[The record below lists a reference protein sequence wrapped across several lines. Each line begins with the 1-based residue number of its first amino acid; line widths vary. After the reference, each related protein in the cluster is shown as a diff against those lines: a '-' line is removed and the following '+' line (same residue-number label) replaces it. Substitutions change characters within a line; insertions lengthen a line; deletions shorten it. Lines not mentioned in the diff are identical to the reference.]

1 MRSGEARAVAACIAG
16 CIVGWAAGP
25 AAAVTD
31 AERIGVNQQFREAFD
46 ARRYEEALPFAQQ
59 VVTLTEE
66 QYGKDARALVN
77 PLTNLGTVHYRLK
90 DYSSAEKEYQRSVE
104 ILEKTAGTTDRQ
116 LLRPLQG
123 LGAAHFAES
132 EYVDASVAL
141 KRAIDLSRNLDGLFN
156 ADQLQILEPLISSY
170 VALDLTGEAEKEQQY
185 ALRVAETA
193 YGRMDARMLQPLD
206 RYGRWLETIGRYTSA
221 RLLYAR
227 ALTIAEQT
235 SGRGSMTAVDP
246 LLGIA
251 RSYRLEFVNGPEEAP
266 TQQDAFSA
274 NPELNGIA
282 PDVQRLNPD
291 GERALRLA
299 LQAIEK
305 NDKSGANGALDH
317 KKRGDTLLEL
327 GDWYMS
333 AGGLGRGIDTYREA
347 WRDYVVAGDTTVLT
361 QPRLLAYR
369 PPSQSS
375 KRSTLKPDEAQEH
388 FVEVKF
394 TVTKDGRTDNVEL
407 AGGDAPE
414 NAQKAMIT
422 AVKKARY
429 SPKFEAGEPVE
440 TRGVTLREKILVKA
454 KSGSGS

>member
-1 MRSGEARAVAACIAG
+1 MKSREARTIAACIAG
-16 CIVGWAAGP
+16 CFAAWGAGP

-31 AERIGVNQQFREAFD
+31 ADRISANQQFRESFD
-46 ARRYEEALPFAQQ
+46 ARRYADALPLAEK
-59 VVTLTEE
+59 VVELTEE

-90 DYSSAEKEYQRSVE
+90 DYAAAEKEYQRGID

-123 LGAAHFAES
+123 LGASHFAEA

-156 ADQLQILEPLISSY
+156 ADQLQILEPLIASY
-170 VALDLTGEAEKEQQY
+170 VALDLQTEAEKEQQY

-193 YGRMDARMLQPLD
+193 YGRMDPRMLKPLD
-206 RYGRWLETIGRYTSA
+206 QYGRWLEKIGRYTSA

-235 SGRGSMTAVDP
+235 SGRGSLTAVDP

-251 RSYRLEFVNGPEEAP
+251 RSYRLEYVNGAEEPAAA
-266 TQQDAFSA
+266 QDVFQSTDPSGLAGDA
-274 NPELNGIA
+274 
-282 PDVQRLNPD
+282 QRLNPD

-305 NDKSGANGALDH
+305 NQPVDH

-327 GDWYMS
+327 GDWFMS
-333 AGGLGRGIDTYREA
+333 GSGVARGLDTYREA
-347 WRDYVVAGDTTVLT
+347 WKDYVAAGDTTVLT
-361 QPRLLAYR
+361 QPRLLTYR
-369 PPSQSS
+369 PPPSS
-375 KRSTLKPDEAQEH
+375 AKRSTLKPDESEEH

-394 TVTKDGRTDNVEL
+394 TVTADGRTEDVQV
-407 AGGDAPE
+407 ASSDASE
-414 NAQKAMIT
+414 SAQRST
-422 AVKKARY
+422 VSAVKKARY
-429 SPKFEAGEPVE
+429 SPKFEAGEPVVAHD
-440 TRGVTLREKILVKA
+440 VTLREKILTKA
-454 KSGSGS
+454 KASSSGS